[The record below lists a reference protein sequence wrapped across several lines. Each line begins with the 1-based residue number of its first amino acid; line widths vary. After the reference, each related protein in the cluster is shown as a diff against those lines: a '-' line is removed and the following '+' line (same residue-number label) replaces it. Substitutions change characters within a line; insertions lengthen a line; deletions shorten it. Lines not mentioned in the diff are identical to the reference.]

1 MSDVVLESVNA
12 MRGDRRVLHGLDV
25 RFPAGRLTAVI
36 GPNGAGKST
45 LLSVCA
51 GLLRPAAGRILIGDR
66 PMGELGRRTLAR
78 RRAYLPQNPE
88 VHWPISVERLVAL
101 GLTPSLPLFGGLP
114 EHLRRKVDEAL
125 EAYDLVAL
133 RERPADAL
141 SGGERSRA
149 MLARAAVGDPE
160 ILIVDEPTA
169 GLDPRH
175 ALDAM
180 ARLRAHADGRRSV
193 IMAIHD
199 LDLATRAA
207 DEVLALKDGR
217 VLAAGPVEA
226 VFTEAILTELY
237 DVPARVS
244 RDDFRTVVRFEDP
257 ANGGP

>member
-1 MSDVVLESVNA
+1 
-12 MRGDRRVLHGLDV
+12 
-25 RFPAGRLTAVI
+25 VI

-51 GLLRPAAGRILIGDR
+51 GLLRPAAGAVLFGDR
-66 PMGELGRRTLAR
+66 PLADLGRRRLAQ

-114 EHLRRKVDEAL
+114 QPLRRQVDEAL
-125 EAYDLVAL
+125 EAYDLLAL

-160 ILIVDEPTA
+160 LLIVDEPTA

-175 ALDAM
+175 ALDAVR
-180 ARLRAHADGRRSV
+180 RLRAHVDRRRSV
-193 IMAIHD
+193 IMAVHD
-199 LDLATRAA
+199 LDLAVRAA
-207 DEVLALKDGR
+207 DEVLALRDGR
-217 VLAAGPVEA
+217 VLATGPVES
-226 VFTEAILTELY
+226 VFTEATLTQLY
-237 DVPARVS
+237 DVPARIL
-244 RDDFRTVVRFEDP
+244 RDASGLVVRFQ
-257 ANGGP
+257 A

>member
-1 MSDVVLESVNA
+1 MSDVVLEGVDVT
-12 MRGDRRVLHGLDV
+12 RGDRRALQGLDV
-25 RFPAGRLTAVI
+25 RFAAGRLTAVI

-51 GLLRPAAGRILIGDR
+51 GLLRPAAGRVLLGDR
-66 PMGELGRRTLAR
+66 PIPELGRRALAR
-78 RRAYLPQNPE
+78 RRAYLPQNPQ

-114 EHLRRKVDEAL
+114 DHLRLRVDEAL
-125 EAYDLVAL
+125 EAYDLAPL

-180 ARLRAHADGRRSV
+180 GRLRAHADGRRSV
-193 IMAIHD
+193 IMAVHD
-199 LDLATRAA
+199 LDLAIRGA

-226 VFTEAILTELY
+226 VFTDAVLTELY
-237 DVPARVS
+237 EVPARVL
-244 RDDFRTVVRFEDP
+244 RDGPGIVVRFDP
-257 ANGGP
+257 GGPK

>member
-1 MSDVVLESVNA
+1 MSDLVLEGVSAN
-12 MRGDRRVLHGLDV
+12 RGDRRVLHGLSA

-51 GLLRPAAGRILIGDR
+51 GLLRPEAGRVLIGGR
-66 PMGELGRRTLAR
+66 PIAQFGRRGLAR

-114 EHLRRKVDEAL
+114 ERLRRQVDAAL
-125 EAYDLVAL
+125 RAHDLMDL

-149 MLARAAVGDPE
+149 MLARAAVGDPD

-175 ALDAM
+175 ALDAVR
-180 ARLRAHADGRRSV
+180 RLRAHADRGRSV
-193 IMAIHD
+193 IMAVHD
-199 LDLATRAA
+199 LDLAVRAA
-207 DEVLALKDGR
+207 DEVLALREGR
-217 VLAAGPVEA
+217 ILAAGPVET
-226 VFTEAILTELY
+226 VFTEATLSGLY
-237 DVPARVS
+237 DVPARIL
-244 RDDFRTVVRFEDP
+244 RDGSGMVVRFQP
-257 ANGGP
+257 